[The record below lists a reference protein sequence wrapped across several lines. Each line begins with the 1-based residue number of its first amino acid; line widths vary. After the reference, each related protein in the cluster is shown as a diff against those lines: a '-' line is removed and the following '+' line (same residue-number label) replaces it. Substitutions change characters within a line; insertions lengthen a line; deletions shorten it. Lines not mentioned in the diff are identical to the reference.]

1 MINNHNFNFVNTRK
15 RAKWPIWL
23 LSIVVFSLL
32 CWGLLYLNKRLE
44 ARRERLQYWQER
56 EAEQADKIVTI
67 IEGWNNE
74 QIAAKLAEN
83 NLGFTAK
90 QFLQVAGEPR
100 QDYRLWPTS
109 KWPQDFSD
117 RYDFLKDKPKYFG
130 LEGYLFPD
138 TYRFSPSS
146 TPEEVIIRFLDNF
159 NRQLTPAMRQDI
171 ENQGKSIYEII
182 TMASIL
188 EKEVRNETDMKL
200 VADIFWRRLKNG
212 QRLES
217 CATLAYA
224 LGENKPQY
232 SYEETRLAS
241 PYNTYINDGLPPG
254 PICNPGL
261 KAIRAAIYPTPNDYN
276 FFLSRPDNGQTI
288 FSRTFEEHSL
298 NKNKYLQ

>member
-1 MINNHNFNFVNTRK
+1 MQMSDGNKK
-15 RAKWPIWL
+15 RPKWPIWC
-23 LSIVVFSLL
+23 LSVIVLIIL
-32 CWGLLYLNKRLE
+32 CWGLLYISNRLK
-44 ARRERLQYWQER
+44 ARQERLKYWQEQA
-56 EAEQADKIVTI
+56 AEQADRTITI
-67 IEGWNNE
+67 IEGWNSE

-83 NLGFTAK
+83 DLGFTAK
-90 QFLQVAGEPR
+90 QFLQIAGEPR
-100 QDYRLWPTS
+100 QDYRLLPTS

-146 TPEEVIIRFLDNF
+146 TPEKAIMRFLDNF
-159 NRQLTPAMRQDI
+159 DRQLTPTMRQDI
-171 ENQGKSIYEII
+171 ERQGKTIYEII

-217 CATLAYA
+217 FATLAYD
-224 LGENKPQY
+224 LGKNKPQY

-254 PICNPGL
+254 PICNPSL

-276 FFLSRPDNGQTI
+276 FFLTRLDNGQTI
-288 FSRTFEEHSL
+288 FSHTFEEHEL
-298 NKNKYLQ
+298 NKAKYLQ

>member
-1 MINNHNFNFVNTRK
+1 MINNHNFNFVNTK
-15 RAKWPIWL
+15 KQAKWPIWL
-23 LSIVVFSLL
+23 LSIIVFALL

-44 ARRERLQYWQER
+44 ARRERLQYWQKR
-56 EAEQADKIVTI
+56 TAEQADKTVTI

-90 QFLQVAGEPR
+90 QFLQVVGEPR
-100 QDYRLWPTS
+100 QDYRSWPTS

-146 TPEEVIIRFLDNF
+146 TLEEVITRFLDNF
-159 NRQLTPAMRQDI
+159 DRQLTPTMRQDI
-171 ENQGKSIYEII
+171 ERQGKSIYEVI

-188 EKEVRNETDMKL
+188 EKEVRDEADMKL
-200 VADIFWRRLKNG
+200 AADIFWRRLKNG

-224 LGENKPQY
+224 LGKNKPQY

-254 PICNPGL
+254 PICNPSL
-261 KAIRAAIYPTPNDYN
+261 KAIQAAIYPTSNDYN

-288 FSRTFEEHSL
+288 FSRTFEEHTL